1 MFIRFI
7 TFFMIRRL
15 FFGLFL
21 AVLAVV
27 LYFNPNFKT
36 IAAGVAILLFGMIM
50 LEEGFKVFT
59 KGPLQNLLKNATDKL
74 YKSITVGATVTA
86 LIQSSS
92 LVSVITISFISAGLI
107 SLSGGLG
114 LIFGANIGTTATA
127 WLVAGFGL
135 KIKIS
140 ALAMPM
146 LVFGIIFSFQK
157 TKALKG
163 IGNVLA
169 GLGFFFLGIHYM
181 KEGFDVFKEYIDL
194 TQFAVS
200 GYLGVIIYTGVG
212 IVITTILQSSS
223 ATLALILTA
232 LAAGQ
237 LEYEN
242 ALALAIGANVGTT
255 ITAVLG
261 SLSSNI
267 AGKRLAMA
275 HLIFNLVTGI
285 VALAIIFPLANLV
298 DYLANVVGISPNDY
312 TLKLAI
318 FHTIFNVLGVLLMI
332 PFISKLEAFL
342 IRFLKDKDVATISI
356 STPKYLNETIMNFP
370 GTAIYSLFKESRYLF
385 KNAIFEI
392 VAHGLNIH
400 REDIKSEQKIK
411 KIIKKST
418 EDMEVDVEELY
429 YVKVKT
435 IYGEILKYATTAQS
449 ELKLT
454 KKQHKA
460 VNEIKVANR
469 KMVEIIKDV
478 RELHKNV
485 TLARNLN
492 NPYLMKEYNSFRKK
506 ITKVLRVIYLF
517 KEDSEKY
524 ANQLGRLK
532 VVAKENVRKSNK
544 SIDKLIRKDLI
555 SVEMASSLF
564 NDYSNVNDISKKLI
578 EVAEL
583 LYGNKDSLFENGN
596 SKNKKEV

>member
-1 MFIRFI
+1 
-7 TFFMIRRL
+7 MIRKV
-15 FFGLFL
+15 FFYGVLI
-21 AVLAVV
+21 VLAFA
-27 LYFNPNFKT
+27 LYFNQNFKT
-36 IAAGVAILLFGMIM
+36 ISAGIAILLFGMIM

-59 KGPLQNLLKNATDKL
+59 KGPLQNMLKKATDKL
-74 YKSITVGATVTA
+74 YKSISVGALVTA

-107 SLSGGLG
+107 SLAGGLG

-140 ALAMPM
+140 AFALPM

-157 TKALKG
+157 KNSLRG

-194 TQFAVS
+194 TQYAVP
-200 GYLGVIIYTGVG
+200 GFKGVIVYTFLG
-212 IVITTILQSSS
+212 IMITTILQSSS

-237 LEYEN
+237 IEYEN

-267 AGKRLAMA
+267 AGKRLAGA
-275 HLIFNLVTGI
+275 HLIFNVVTGV
-285 VALAIIFPLANLV
+285 VALAFIFPLARLV
-298 DYLANVVGISPNDY
+298 NVLSDFVNISPTDY
-312 TLKLAI
+312 TLKLAM
-318 FHTIFNVLGVLLMI
+318 FHTIFNVLGVVIMI
-332 PFISKLEAFL
+332 PFIKKLETFL
-342 IRFLKDKDVATISI
+342 LRVIKEKADKDIHE
-356 STPKYLNETIMNFP
+356 PKYLNEAVLKFP
-370 GTAIYSLFKESRYLF
+370 GSAISSLINESKYLY
-385 KNAIFEI
+385 KNAVFEI

-400 REDIKSEQKIK
+400 REDIKSDEKVK

-418 EDMEVDVEELY
+418 EDLHTDVEDLY
-429 YVKVKT
+429 YKKVKT
-435 IYGEILKYATTAQS
+435 IYGEIIRYATTAQND
-449 ELKLT
+449 LKLT
-454 KKQHKA
+454 KKQNEA
-460 VNEIKVANR
+460 VTDIKIANR

-478 RELHKNV
+478 RELNKNI
-485 TLARNLN
+485 TLSLSLDNKFLQ
-492 NPYLMKEYNSFRKK
+492 KEYDGFRKK
-506 ITKVLRVIYLF
+506 LTKVLRIIYLF
-517 KEDSEKY
+517 RKAEDSEVY
-524 ANQLGRLK
+524 AEKLSQLKKEAKDNIRL
-532 VVAKENVRKSNK
+532 SNK

-555 SVEMASSLF
+555 TAEMASSLF
-564 NDYSNVNDISKKLI
+564 NDNSNVNDMIKKLI

-583 LYGNKDSLFENGN
+583 LYGKKDSLLEDNN
-596 SKNKKEV
+596 DIK